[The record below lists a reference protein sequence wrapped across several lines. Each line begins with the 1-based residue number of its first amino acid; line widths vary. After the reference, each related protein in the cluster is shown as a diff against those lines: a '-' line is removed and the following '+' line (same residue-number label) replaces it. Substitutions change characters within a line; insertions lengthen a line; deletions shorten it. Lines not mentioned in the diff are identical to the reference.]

1 MDKRTK
7 IIIGIFAAVLIGII
21 VTEIVR
27 PKPLNWS
34 PSYTSSDKIPFGCFV
49 LFNELPTLFP
59 NKEVTSVDQSLYE
72 VLTELDT
79 VSKSNYLMVNN
90 GISFDKEEYDQLLE
104 YVSRGN
110 DVFMASTY
118 FGGYLS
124 DTLNLDIDA
133 SYSIREDTVALSLT
147 NSQFETSKFAFT
159 KGMYNRHFTSV
170 DTLNTTILGHVTY
183 NEETFSLDG
192 DPENTIQKKPNFV
205 KIQFGEG
212 HFYLNVTPLAF
223 TNFYMLAGNEDY
235 VSNSFSYLKNHK
247 TLFWDN
253 YKKSGRIIIDSP
265 MRFVLNQPSLK
276 WGYYLTLVGVLCF
289 FIFRTKREQRIIPVI
304 EPLENSSVE
313 FARTVGSLYYQHK
326 DYTNLIS
333 KKINYFLEFV
343 RSHYYIDTTQISE
356 KTIKDLSAKSGK
368 PLTDVKDLIDLI
380 SQLKNR
386 SQHTEHDLIELNK
399 KITSFKK

>member
-7 IIIGIFAAVLIGII
+7 IIIGIFITVLLGII

-34 PSYTSSDKIPFGCFV
+34 PSYTAGDKIPFGCFV
-49 LFNELPTLFP
+49 VFNELSTLFLE
-59 NKEVTSVDQSLYE
+59 KEVTSVNQSIYE

-79 VSKSNYLMVNN
+79 VSKSNYLLIND
-90 GISFDKEEYDQLLE
+90 GLSFDEQEYDQLLA
-104 YVSRGN
+104 YVTKGN
-110 DVFMASTY
+110 DVFMASSH

-124 DTLNLDIDA
+124 DTLNLRVDSNYTIL
-133 SYSIREDTVALSLT
+133 EDTVSLSLT
-147 NSQFETSKFAFT
+147 NPKFKARKFPYT
-159 KGMYNRHFTSV
+159 KGMYNRHFSSV
-170 DTLNTTILGHVTY
+170 DTLKTTILGHISF
-183 NEETFSLDG
+183 NQETFSVDG
-192 DPENTIQKKPNFV
+192 AAEKYSIKKPNFIKV
-205 KIQFGEG
+205 QFGEG
-212 HFYLNVTPLAF
+212 DFYLNANPLAY
-223 TNFYMLAGNEDY
+223 TNFYMLGGNEDY
-235 VSNSFSYLKNHK
+235 VANTFSYLKNHD

-253 YKKSGRIIIDSP
+253 YKKSGRVVIDSP
-265 MRFVLNQPSLK
+265 MRFVLNQAALK
-276 WGYYLTLVGVLCF
+276 WAYYLTLLGVLCF

-343 RSHYYIDTTQISE
+343 RSQYYINTTTISE
-356 KTIKDLSAKSGK
+356 KTIKDLASKSGK
-368 PLTDVKDLIDLI
+368 PLADVKNLIDLI
-380 SQLKNR
+380 SHLKNN
-386 SQHTEHDLIELNK
+386 SQHTEHELIELNK

>member
-1 MDKRTK
+1 MNKRTK